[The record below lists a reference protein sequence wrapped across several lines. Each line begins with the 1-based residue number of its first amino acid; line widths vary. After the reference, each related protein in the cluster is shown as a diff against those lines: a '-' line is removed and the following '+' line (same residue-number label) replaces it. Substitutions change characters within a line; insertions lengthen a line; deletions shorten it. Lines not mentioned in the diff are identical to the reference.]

1 MMKGI
6 SPMERVIFIFGWNDI
21 KAGQL
26 RWYTVRCVGTL
37 FPRSAVTISPKG
49 WFLWKWGSYL
59 NFKRKGVSPTG
70 CWVYRIIAEKRRQDR
85 ISRWK
90 GLILWREVITFSVF
104 TKCAASVLKGG
115 GRLILPKGWLS
126 YDHKRILWS
135 EYLNDNAREWV
146 RHRSN
151 FTAWMLKGSGRISPR
166 KGSDDVMKKRFH
178 ILCIC

>member
-1 MMKGI
+1 MLKSSG
-6 SPMERVIFIFGWNDI
+6 
-21 KAGQL
+21 
-26 RWYTVRCVGTL
+26 
-37 FPRSAVTISPKG
+37 
-49 WFLWKWGSYL
+49 
-59 NFKRKGVSPTG
+59 
-70 CWVYRIIAEKRRQDR
+70 R

-115 GRLILPKGWLS
+115 GRLILPKGRLS

-178 ILCIC
+178 ILCICWIRRNSAEMQRQAEILPKGWLSYDYKRFLRSDYLVSADSWKARHTLNHEIYIPKGWSHMMIGQAFMLEF